1 MSSVVFRLQNRVFW
15 QSLHGRK
22 DLQAGSTVLFTL
34 RKWVCVCWKAL
45 TTLMD
50 RMELQKVNIELDDQS
65 NSGESLE
72 DNYTELVDLEKA
84 AIRR

>member
-1 MSSVVFRLQNRVFW
+1 MFRLQNRVFW
-15 QSLHGRK
+15 QTLRGRE
-22 DLQAGSTVLFTL
+22 DLQADSTVLFTS
-34 RKWVCVCWKAL
+34 RKRVCVCWKAL
-45 TTLMD
+45 TALMD